1 MKTILVTNR
10 VPSAVRQLPAPEQH
24 EETNLQRRYDAL
36 SARVSRLSQ
45 WLSGPDAPTGA
56 HWDAGFARYREHATE
71 LRRLGDQLRPVS
83 LRDRSELLSG
93 TDLANEVLELLAA

>member
-10 VPSAVRQLPAPEQH
+10 AISAVRQLSTPEQH
-24 EETNLQRRYDAL
+24 EETNLQRRYDVLA
-36 SARVSRLSQ
+36 ARVSRISQ

-56 HWDAGFARYREHATE
+56 RWDAGFARYREQAAQ

-93 TDLANEVLELLAA
+93 TDLANEVMELLAA